1 MKINVKGTDI
11 PTYIVDDTAKPPA
24 GATVNYEPPEGVM
37 INIGSR
43 HGLQNLDEET
53 EIEALGEFLMS
64 QDEEAALEEL
74 MKTEER

>member
-24 GATVNYEPPEGVM
+24 GAMVN
-37 INIGSR
+37 
-43 HGLQNLDEET
+43 LQNLDEET
-53 EIEALGEFLMS
+53 EIEALGEFLMN

>member
-11 PTYIVDDTAKPPA
+11 PTYIVDDKAKPPA
-24 GATVNYEPPEGVM
+24 GAMVN
-37 INIGSR
+37 
-43 HGLQNLDEET
+43 LQNLDEET